1 LRRVRLLALDLDGT
15 LVDSAPDLAYCVD
28 VALQSVGLSPP
39 GAERTRSW
47 IGDGIEALLHK
58 AFVHSGERSGRTPK
72 FDAALEQFSVCY
84 RANLFERS
92 VLYPEVAETLDYLR
106 AGQIRLACI
115 TNKREAFADALL
127 IKAGIRERFDV
138 LLGGDSLAERKPSP
152 MPLLRAAQDLGI
164 APTDAGLLG
173 DSRHDYHAAESA
185 GFSFIWAGYGYGLE
199 SDFSDCG
206 DMKRIQRF
214 GELCALV

>member
-1 LRRVRLLALDLDGT
+1 VLNEINFEEYPAFPELRAWDFARPGLGCQRRGVQLQKPGGFGKGKAGHGEFRQLAL
-15 LVDSAPDLAYCVD
+15 
-28 VALQSVGLSPP
+28 
-39 GAERTRSW
+39 
-47 IGDGIEALLHK
+47 
-58 AFVHSGERSGRTPK
+58 SGRTPK